1 MRISG
6 RFCIVEPPAL
16 TQQQRLNAIVKARPL
31 VRAHELRAQGITA
44 ATISR
49 AEASGLIRRVS
60 RGLYQSLDSD
70 IDTNQPLAEISK
82 QIPNGIICMTSA
94 LAYHGLTDQMPRR
107 IWVAI
112 AKDTWAP
119 TVSYPP
125 MRLVRFKA
133 ASIRD
138 GIEYHLISGV
148 EVPIYSVARTLADV
162 FRNPRLVDRSV
173 AIESLKSALSQ
184 RKATPSEIYEAA
196 RHGGTSKTI
205 APYLEALTSNG

>member
-1 MRISG
+1 M
-6 RFCIVEPPAL
+6 EPLTP
-16 TQQQRLNAIVKARPL
+16 TQQQRLNAIVKAHPL

-49 AEASGLIRRVS
+49 AEASGLISRVS

-70 IDTNQPLAEISK
+70 IDTDQSLAEIAK

-94 LAYHGLTDQMPRR
+94 LAFHGLTDQMPRR

-112 AKDTWAP
+112 AKDTWPP
-119 TVSYPP
+119 TLSYPP
-125 MRLVRFKA
+125 IRLVRFKHDTF
-133 ASIRD
+133 RD
-138 GIEYHLISGV
+138 GVEYHAISGV
-148 EVPIYSVARTLADV
+148 PVSIYSVARTLADV

-196 RHGGTSKTI
+196 RYGGTSKTI